1 MFHIMEGKRRTT
13 FLEQCPVYYGKSCSR
28 GVICKKLENWS
39 LRMKGK
45 VKRMFK
51 TAFLLKSLTE

>member
-1 MFHIMEGKRRTT
+1 MEGKRRTT